1 MQEQEKFKE
10 SLIALLE
17 VAKAQDNT
25 LTMDEIKEVFHD
37 INLGED
43 KFDAIYAYLAAN
55 KVKIQNY
62 MEKPLNDFVEEETH
76 KKPTEDIFV
85 KMYLDD
91 ISVIEPCGK
100 AEQGTLLIKIRQ
112 GDKEAQNRLV
122 EGNLRLVP
130 EIAKQYRDKGL
141 SIGDLIQEG
150 NIGLITGAK
159 LLAIT
164 TEIPDITEFLQVQVS
179 LAMEEALREMR
190 VESLTE
196 KEIIIK
202 VSRLSQA
209 AKELEEELGRHP
221 DVEEI
226 ASYLK
231 ISDEEVKDMVRLSK
245 DVRADA

>member
-37 INLGED
+37 INLGKD

>member
-10 SLIALLE
+10 SLTALLE

-55 KVKIQNY
+55 KLKIQNY

-76 KKPTEDIFV
+76 KKPTEDTFV

-100 AEQGTLLIKIRQ
+100 AEQGTLLIKIRK